1 MVYSPEFVTFQD
13 IPVQIPDDY
22 SNTEKA
28 AALEFAESSLRLD
41 INDGEEISEDV
52 RETAGVMLKS
62 AVRQKATCE
71 LAKGAE
77 HPDDTSLTDLSDT
90 GSNKETYASDAFC
103 DRYEEIVE
111 KIQYSDLLED
121 TEGDTSPFVYTTD
134 DPSPEDEYHEYPVE
148 EDSFN
153 RTSDNEYE

>member
-1 MVYSPEFVTFQD
+1 MVYSPQFITFQD

-22 SNTEKA
+22 SNEEKA

-41 INDGEEISEDV
+41 INNGEEISEDV
-52 RETAGVMLKS
+52 IESAGVMLET
-62 AVRQKATCE
+62 AVKQKATCE

-90 GSNKETYASDAFC
+90 GADKSDYASEAFC
-103 DRYEEIVE
+103 DRYEEIID

-121 TEGDTSPFVYTTD
+121 TGGDEGPFVYTTS
-134 DPSPEDEYHEYPVE
+134 DPRPEDEYHDYPVE

-153 RTSDNEYE
+153 RTNNNEY